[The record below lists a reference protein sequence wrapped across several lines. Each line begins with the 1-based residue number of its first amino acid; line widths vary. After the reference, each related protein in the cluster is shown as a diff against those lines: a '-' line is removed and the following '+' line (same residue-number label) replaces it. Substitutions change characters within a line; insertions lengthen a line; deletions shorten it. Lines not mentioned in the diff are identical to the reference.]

1 MNRDDFLEY
10 ANRCIKV
17 LKEIR
22 RSFNNVGDVIWREQ
36 VKDRQVIDMDKV
48 VDVSDR
54 YSAEILNIKNKLNQ
68 LEKGRVYEIT
78 GVKMDGYLF
87 TNIEQ
92 LRESINDLLYKIEFN
107 KESINERVSREFRK
121 FNG

>member
-1 MNRDDFLEY
+1 
-10 ANRCIKV
+10 
-17 LKEIR
+17 
-22 RSFNNVGDVIWREQ
+22 
-36 VKDRQVIDMDKV
+36 MDKV

-54 YSAEILNIKNKLNQ
+54 YSDEILNIKNKLNQ
-68 LEKGRVYEIT
+68 LEKGRVYELT
-78 GVKMDGYLF
+78 GAKMDGYLS

-92 LRESINDLLYKIEFN
+92 LRESISDLLYKIEFN